1 MTAEVGENN
10 AASLPGSARPR
21 HGAAAQ
27 AYALLALAS
36 LCWSG
41 NHVLGRAIAGHVPPL
56 GISTLRWLVPALVLC
71 LFAREHL
78 RRDWPDIRR
87 HWRIL
92 LFLGLTGGSLFT
104 GLQYVAPQY
113 TTALNVSVLNSLAPV
128 FMVMAGGIVFLD
140 RLYLRQA
147 LGLAVSLMGVLAIVA
162 QGEIESLAQF
172 RFNRGDVIIV
182 FNMAVWAFYSACL
195 RLCPKIHWL
204 SFLFVIGVIS
214 SAGTLP
220 LAIWEGLSGYTF
232 QPTWLTA
239 FAVVY
244 VAIFPSV
251 VAFASWNRG
260 VALIG
265 SNRSGP
271 FLHLIPI
278 YSAVLASV
286 LLGEQLMA
294 YHVVGFV
301 LILLGVWLA
310 VREIK
315 PSGSGATAEQAPS

>member
-1 MTAEVGENN
+1 MAAEPGEQG
-10 AASLPGSARPR
+10 ATLMSVSARR
-21 HGAAAQ
+21 QHAGSAQ

-56 GISTLRWLVPALVLC
+56 GISTARWLLPALVLWF
-71 LFAREHL
+71 FARPHL
-78 RRDWPDIRR
+78 RRDWPEIRR
-87 HWRIL
+87 HWCIL
-92 LFLGLTGGSLFT
+92 VFLGLTGGSIFT
-104 GLQYVAPQY
+104 GLQYIAPQY

-128 FMVMAGGIVFLD
+128 FMVMAGGIVFFD

-147 LGLAVSLMGVLAIVA
+147 FGLAVSLTGVLAIVA

-182 FNMAVWAFYSACL
+182 INMAIWALYSACL

-214 SAGTLP
+214 AAGTLP
-220 LAIWEGLSGYTF
+220 LAVWEWASGYPF

-251 VAFASWNRG
+251 VAFASWIRG

-265 SNRSGP
+265 NNRSGP

-278 YSAVLASV
+278 YSAALASV

-315 PSGSGATAEQAPS
+315 PNQAPP

>member
-1 MTAEVGENN
+1 MVADIGENG
-10 AASLPGSARPR
+10 AAHRSASI
-21 HGAAAQ
+21 GGEQGKAAQ
-27 AYALLALAS
+27 AYGLLALAS

-56 GISTLRWLVPALVLC
+56 GISTVRWLVPALVLW
-71 LFAREHL
+71 LFARAHL
-78 RRDWPDIRR
+78 RRDWPEIRR
-87 HWRIL
+87 HWRIM
-92 LFLGLTGGSLFT
+92 LFLGLTGGSIFT

-113 TTALNVSVLNSLAPV
+113 TTALNISVLNSLAPV
-128 FMVMAGGIVFLD
+128 FMVMAGGIVFFD
-140 RLYLRQA
+140 RLHLRQA
-147 LGLAVSLMGVLAIVA
+147 LGLAVSLLGVLAIVA

-182 FNMAVWAFYSACL
+182 FNMVVWAFYSACL

-220 LAIWEGLSGYTF
+220 LAMWEGYSGYTF

-239 FAVVY
+239 FAVLY
-244 VAIFPSV
+244 VAILPSV

-260 VALIG
+260 VAVIG
-265 SNRSGP
+265 NNRSGP

-310 VREIK
+310 AREYQ
-315 PSGSGATAEQAPS
+315 PSQRPTVSEKERA